1 MHALIREPL
10 LLFLI
15 LAAMLIGL
23 NSLWSDRRKPLVE
36 ITAAAVQ
43 AQARLSEQ
51 RLRRPLSAADID
63 RLTQEMLQEEILF
76 QEAQRRG
83 MVADN
88 QVRGTLIAMMRTALK
103 HVTTAPDDATLF
115 ALRDEL
121 PRETTTLPEQ
131 LSFEHVSFTAPDKVP
146 ADLLAKLRGGATSQS
161 LGETIRLANPLPPT
175 YRPQLESL
183 LGADCVRQLVKLPLN
198 EWHGPL
204 TSTRGVHFVRLIS
217 RIAEQSLPLDQ
228 LRPLLESHWLKSH
241 EADAVS
247 SEVAKLKTDYRII
260 LPGRGSVT
268 EAAK

>member
-1 MHALIREPL
+1 MRTLFREPL
-10 LLFLI
+10 VHFLVVAGMLF
-15 LAAMLIGL
+15 GL
-23 NSLWSDRRKPLVE
+23 NSFWSDRRKPLVE

-51 RLRRPLSAADID
+51 RLRRPLSAADTD

-103 HVTTAPDDATLF
+103 PVTAVPDDSILL

-131 LSFEHVSFTAPDKVP
+131 LSFEHVSFSAPDKVP
-146 ADLLAKLRGGATSQS
+146 ADLLAKLRSGGASPS
-161 LGETIRLANPLPPT
+161 LGETIRLANPLPLT

-183 LGADCVRQLVKLPLN
+183 LGADCVTQLVKLPVN

-204 TSTRGVHFVRLIS
+204 TSTRGIHFVRLIA
-217 RIAEQSLPLDQ
+217 RVAEQTLPMEQ

-241 EADAVS
+241 EADVIT
-247 SEVAKLKTDYRII
+247 SEVARLKNNYRII
-260 LPGRGSVT
+260 LPVRGSVT
-268 EAAK
+268 EASK